1 MIGGKQMKT
10 FYKKIALMLCV
21 CSMFVMQSYAQRV
34 PDKLHFTIDWQM
46 NAPYSTDF
54 ADKISGWGMNF
65 EGTYDV
71 SPRWALGAFINFHTN
86 HKYIGRQTIQ
96 LSPTES
102 LTTDQQ
108 RSAYQLPFGFT
119 SAYTVYPGKVVKPY
133 IGVKLGAVYTRYT
146 TYYGT
151 GGVYDN
157 PWGFYASPEIG
168 LKIFPCKS
176 KRFGFHVAGY
186 YSFMTNQA
194 QTLTGEGIDGQNNVG
209 FRLGVIF

>member
-21 CSMFVMQSYAQRV
+21 CSMFAMQSYAQRV
-34 PDKLHFTIDWQM
+34 PNKLHFTIDWQM

>member
-1 MIGGKQMKT
+1 MKT
-10 FYKKIALMLCV
+10 NYKKIALALCML
-21 CSMFVMQSYAQRV
+21 SMFALQSWAQWDSHKMHITV
-34 PDKLHFTIDWQM
+34 DWQV
-46 NAPYSTDF
+46 NAPYSTGF

-65 EGTYDV
+65 EGTYNV
-71 SPRWALGAFINFHTN
+71 SPHWALGAFINFHTN
-86 HKYIGRQTIQ
+86 HEYVGRQTLQI
-96 LSPTES
+96 SPTES

-119 SAYTVYPGKVVKPY
+119 SAYTVYNGKVVKPY
-133 IGVKLGAVYTRYT
+133 FGVKLGAVYTRYT
-146 TYYGT
+146 TYCGT

-168 LKIFPCKS
+168 LQIFPFQN

-186 YSFMTNQA
+186 YSYMTNQA
-194 QTLTGEGIDGQNNVG
+194 ETLTHEGIDGQNNAG

>member
-1 MIGGKQMKT
+1 
-10 FYKKIALMLCV
+10 MLCV
-21 CSMFVMQSYAQRV
+21 CSMFAMQSYAQRV

>member
-1 MIGGKQMKT
+1 
-10 FYKKIALMLCV
+10 
-21 CSMFVMQSYAQRV
+21 
-34 PDKLHFTIDWQM
+34 
-46 NAPYSTDF
+46 
-54 ADKISGWGMNF
+54 MNF

>member
-1 MIGGKQMKT
+1 MKIFYGKIV
-10 FYKKIALMLCV
+10 FVLCMF
-21 CSMFVMQSYAQRV
+21 SMFALQTRAQWDPHKTHLIV
-34 PDKLHFTIDWQM
+34 NWQV

-65 EGTYDV
+65 EGIYDV

-86 HKYIGRQTIQ
+86 HTYIGRQTLQI
-96 LSPTES
+96 SPTES

-119 SAYTVYPGKVVKPY
+119 SAYTLYKSKVVNPY
-133 IGVKLGAVYTRYT
+133 FGVKLGAVYTRYT
-146 TYYGT
+146 TYCGT

-168 LKIFPCKS
+168 LKIFPFKS

-186 YSFMTNQA
+186 YSYMTNRA
-194 QTLTGEGIDGQNNVG
+194 ETLTGESIDGQNNAG

>member
-1 MIGGKQMKT
+1 MKT
-10 FYKKIALMLCV
+10 RIFRKLAIACCV
-21 CSMFVMQSYAQRV
+21 AFFCFTKGYAQWEANKMHLTV
-34 PDKLHFTIDWQM
+34 DWQM

-65 EGTYDV
+65 ELAYDV
-71 SPRWALGAFINFHTN
+71 SPRWSVGGFINFHTN
-86 HKYIGRQTIQ
+86 HKYIGRQTLQ

-108 RSAYQLPFGFT
+108 RSAYQLPFG
-119 SAYTVYPGKVVKPY
+119 ATVSYKIYNGKVVDPY
-133 IGVKLGAVYTRYT
+133 VGVKLGAAYTRYT

-168 LKIFPCKS
+168 LRIFPFEGR
-176 KRFGFHVAGY
+176 RFGFHVAAY
-186 YSFMTNQA
+186 YSYMTNQA
-194 QTLTGEGIDGQNNVG
+194 ATLTGEGIDGQNNAG

>member
-21 CSMFVMQSYAQRV
+21 CSMFAMQSYAQRV

-119 SAYTVYPGKVVKPY
+119 SAYTVYAGKVVKPY
-133 IGVKLGAVYTRYT
+133 ISVKLGAVYTRYT

>member
-21 CSMFVMQSYAQRV
+21 CSMFAMQSYAQRV

-168 LKIFPCKS
+168 LKIFPCK
-176 KRFGFHVAGY
+176 R
-186 YSFMTNQA
+186 
-194 QTLTGEGIDGQNNVG
+194 
-209 FRLGVIF
+209 

>member
-1 MIGGKQMKT
+1 MI
-10 FYKKIALMLCV
+10 FRSFAIACCVMLCGV
-21 CSMFVMQSYAQRV
+21 AKGYAQWDAR
-34 PDKLHFTIDWQM
+34 KMHFTIDWQV

-65 EGTYDV
+65 EATYNV
-71 SPRWALGAFINFHTN
+71 APRWAIGGFINFHTN
-86 HKYIGRQTIQ
+86 HRYVGRQTLQ

-108 RSAYQLPFGFT
+108 RSAYQLPFGLTT
-119 SAYTVYPGKVVKPY
+119 SYSIYNGKVVKPY
-133 IGVKLGAVYTRYT
+133 VGVKLGAAYTRYT

-168 LKIFPCKS
+168 LRIFPFKGH
-176 KRFGFHVAGY
+176 RLGFHIAGY
-186 YSFMTNQA
+186 YSYMTNKA
-194 QTLTGEGIDGQNNVG
+194 ETLASEDIDGQNNAG
-209 FRLGVIF
+209 FRLGVIL

>member
-21 CSMFVMQSYAQRV
+21 CSMFAMQSYAQRV

-194 QTLTGEGIDGQNNVG
+194 RTLTGEGIDGQNNVG

>member
-1 MIGGKQMKT
+1 
-10 FYKKIALMLCV
+10 MLCV
-21 CSMFVMQSYAQRV
+21 CSMFAMQSYAQRV

-194 QTLTGEGIDGQNNVG
+194 QTLTGKGIDGQNNAG

>member
-21 CSMFVMQSYAQRV
+21 CSMFAMQSYAQRV

-186 YSFMTNQA
+186 YSYMTNQA
-194 QTLTGEGIDGQNNVG
+194 ETLTGEGIDGQNNVG

>member
-21 CSMFVMQSYAQRV
+21 CSMFAMQSYAQRV

-108 RSAYQLPFGFT
+108 RSAYQLPFGFI

-194 QTLTGEGIDGQNNVG
+194 ETLTGEGIDGQNNVG

>member
-21 CSMFVMQSYAQRV
+21 CSMFAMQSYAQRV

-194 QTLTGEGIDGQNNVG
+194 QTLTGKGIDGQNNVG

>member
-21 CSMFVMQSYAQRV
+21 CSMFAMQSYAQRV

-102 LTTDQQ
+102 L
-108 RSAYQLPFGFT
+108 RSSLT
-119 SAYTVYPGKVVKPY
+119 SA
-133 IGVKLGAVYTRYT
+133 
-146 TYYGT
+146 
-151 GGVYDN
+151 
-157 PWGFYASPEIG
+157 
-168 LKIFPCKS
+168 
-176 KRFGFHVAGY
+176 
-186 YSFMTNQA
+186 
-194 QTLTGEGIDGQNNVG
+194 
-209 FRLGVIF
+209 

>member
-1 MIGGKQMKT
+1 MKT
-10 FYKKIALMLCV
+10 FFKKIAFTFCIF
-21 CSMFVMQSYAQRV
+21 SMFALQSRAQW
-34 PDKLHFTIDWQM
+34 DAEKMHLQIDWQM

-65 EGTYDV
+65 EATYDIA
-71 SPRWALGAFINFHTN
+71 PRWAIGAFINFHTN
-86 HKYIGRQTIQ
+86 HKYVGRQTLQ

-108 RSAYQLPFGFT
+108 RSAYQLPFGITT
-119 SAYTVYPGKVVKPY
+119 SYNLYNGKVVKPY
-133 IGVKLGAVYTRYT
+133 FGVKLGAAYTRYT

-168 LKIFPCKS
+168 LKIFPFKS
-176 KRFGFHVAGY
+176 KRLGFHVAGY
-186 YSFMTNQA
+186 YSYMTNQA
-194 QTLTGEGIDGQNNVG
+194 QTLTGEGIDGQNNAG

>member
-21 CSMFVMQSYAQRV
+21 CSMFAMQSYAQRV

-46 NAPYSTDF
+46 NVPYSTDF

-194 QTLTGEGIDGQNNVG
+194 ETLTGEGIDGQNNVG

>member
-21 CSMFVMQSYAQRV
+21 CSMFAMQSYAQRV

-96 LSPTES
+96 LSLTES

>member
-21 CSMFVMQSYAQRV
+21 CSMFAMQSYAQRV

-119 SAYTVYPGKVVKPY
+119 SAYTVYAGKVVKPY

>member
-21 CSMFVMQSYAQRV
+21 CSMFAMQSYAQRV

-71 SPRWALGAFINFHTN
+71 SSRWALGAFINFHTN

-186 YSFMTNQA
+186 YSYMTNQA
-194 QTLTGEGIDGQNNVG
+194 ETLTGEGIDGQNNVG

>member
-21 CSMFVMQSYAQRV
+21 CSMFAMQSYAQRV

-194 QTLTGEGIDGQNNVG
+194 ETLTGEGIDGQNNVG
-209 FRLGVIF
+209 FLLGVIF